1 MVSVCLYRE
10 FVSFILSM
18 ARQVPSV
25 EVETL
30 TMLMYRYVCVFSVL
44 TAAPLLCKCVIQ
56 RVRARAY
63 GGTILAVLGT
73 GQEAV
78 AQL

>member
-1 MVSVCLYRE
+1 
-10 FVSFILSM
+10 M

-30 TMLMYRYVCVFSVL
+30 TMLILMYRYVCVFSVL